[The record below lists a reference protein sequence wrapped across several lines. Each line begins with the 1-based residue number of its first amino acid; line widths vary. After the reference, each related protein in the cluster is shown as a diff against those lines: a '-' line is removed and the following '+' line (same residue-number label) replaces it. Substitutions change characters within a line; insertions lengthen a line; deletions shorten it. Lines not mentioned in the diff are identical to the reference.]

1 MMINLSPPKRALCY
15 KIPSEADARKAYGF
29 AVWISWKDVCKLFVE
44 ARYYNYG
51 YEKSRGCLIR

>member
-15 KIPSEADARKAYGF
+15 KIPSEADARRANGF

-51 YEKSRGCLIR
+51 YEKS